1 MERRQ
6 RKLRI
11 VGLALIIIALLLGV
25 YITVVYLAYQSGQE
39 LQAERAEQTRTAAIA
54 VQVERAREEIAEG
67 NHRLAMR
74 RLEWVL
80 EREPANATAI
90 ALMAEA
96 QAAGATPAAPG
107 QTETPEATPTVEA
120 TDGTPE
126 ADETEAARELPAC

>member
-39 LQAERAEQTRTAAIA
+39 LQVSARNRHERRHCRTGGAG
-54 VQVERAREEIAEG
+54 EEIAEG

-74 RLEWVL
+74 RLSGCWSAS
-80 EREPANATAI
+80 RR
-90 ALMAEA
+90 
-96 QAAGATPAAPG
+96 TPR
-107 QTETPEATPTVEA
+107 Q
-120 TDGTPE
+120 
-126 ADETEAARELPAC
+126 